1 MNRKEENNILQAL
14 LDSSPDNAKIKQT
27 VRQAYDTMDIFIALV
42 KPGGKIIYLNRKAK
56 DLLNCTDDEHSSINI
71 ISDFILRGK
80 KSETQN
86 FLRQLV
92 KRKEEGEEEYT
103 YHFSNEYF
111 RDLAIK
117 AINRVILNSEKKTK
131 AIFITGIKLSP
142 KTHSESEDK
151 KTLAESLDRSK
162 DALKAKNDFLANVS
176 HEIRTPLTAIL
187 GFTEQL
193 MQTDL
198 DEKQEK
204 YLNIIDKSAEHML
217 GLINDILVYSK
228 VEARKIRFDNAPFKI
243 EETVKNVFITL
254 QERAKDRGLDFKY
267 DIDKNLDIVLI
278 GDSFRLRQ
286 ILINMLSNAI
296 KFTNKG
302 SVQLKVL
309 MQEET
314 EDSCY
319 AMFRVIDTGIG
330 ISRKN
335 LKSIFNQYRQADP
348 SDSLKHGG
356 TGLGL
361 TICKNLIEL
370 QGGTLSV
377 KSQPGKG
384 SEFSFVI
391 PYKKGH
397 PDNITKIDSAE
408 KDVNKLKDKKVLL
421 VDDDSV
427 NRLLGKTLLEKF
439 KCRADIVSG
448 GKKAKSLLDIKNF
461 DIILLDI
468 QMPDVDGYQV
478 ANYLRKSKKDKTTK
492 IIAFTAVTRI
502 NDIKDFQQ
510 TGIDDFIIKPYR
522 EINLFN
528 KMCEVLGIEYNE
540 EEEPISEIILRE
552 EISPKPYDLSE
563 LASMAEGNK
572 VIINNAIKNFVS
584 NSEVTIYLFKK
595 YLEEKN
601 LKKIGNA
608 AHKLI
613 PSYAHLR
620 VNTVLPSLKEIDLK
634 TKNNP
639 EPEYQS
645 INKLVNNT
653 IKEMEKVVRVIKT
666 DFNI

>member
-1 MNRKEENNILQAL
+1 M
-14 LDSSPDNAKIKQT
+14 
-27 VRQAYDTMDIFIALV
+27 
-42 KPGGKIIYLNRKAK
+42 
-56 DLLNCTDDEHSSINI
+56 
-71 ISDFILRGK
+71 
-80 KSETQN
+80 
-86 FLRQLV
+86 
-92 KRKEEGEEEYT
+92 
-103 YHFSNEYF
+103 
-111 RDLAIK
+111 
-117 AINRVILNSEKKTK
+117 
-131 AIFITGIKLSP
+131 
-142 KTHSESEDK
+142 
-151 KTLAESLDRSK
+151 
-162 DALKAKNDFLANVS
+162 KAKNDFLANVS

-228 VEARKIRFDNAPFKI
+228 IEARKIRFDNAPFKI
-243 EETVKNVFITL
+243 EDTVKNSFTTL
-254 QERAKDRGLDFKY
+254 QERAKDKGLDFKY
-267 DIDKNLDIVLI
+267 EIAGNLNIVLI

-335 LKSIFNQYRQADP
+335 LKSIFTQYRQANP
-348 SDSLKHGG
+348 STSLKHGG

-361 TICKNLIEL
+361 TICRNLIEL
-370 QGGTLSV
+370 QEGSLSV
-377 KSQPGKG
+377 KSKPGEG

-397 PDNITKIDSAE
+397 LDNITKIDSVE
-408 KDVNKLKDKKVLL
+408 KDFNKLKDKKVLL

-439 KCRADIVSG
+439 NCRTDVVSG
-448 GKKAKSLLDIKNF
+448 GKKAMSLLDKEKF
-461 DIILLDI
+461 DIVLLDI

-478 ANYLRKSKKDKTTK
+478 ADYLRTSRKDKTTK
-492 IIAFTAVTRI
+492 IIAFTAAARI
-502 NDIKDFQQ
+502 NDIRDFHEA
-510 TGIDDFIIKPYR
+510 GIDNFIIKPYR

-528 KMCEVLGIEYNE
+528 KMCEVLGIEHKE
-540 EEEPISEIILRE
+540 EEESTFEIILKE
-552 EISPKPYDLSE
+552 EIRPKRYDLSE
-563 LASMAEGNK
+563 LVSMAEDNK
-572 VIINNAIKNFVS
+572 MIINNAIKNFVS

-595 YLEEKN
+595 YLEEK
-601 LKKIGNA
+601 I
-608 AHKLI
+608 
-613 PSYAHLR
+613 
-620 VNTVLPSLKEIDLK
+620 
-634 TKNNP
+634 
-639 EPEYQS
+639 
-645 INKLVNNT
+645 
-653 IKEMEKVVRVIKT
+653 
-666 DFNI
+666 